1 LLRVTAD
8 TNIYIS
14 GPVYRRGKPYQF
26 LQLALSGGI
35 ELAIS
40 QPIIDEIVDVLS
52 RKFGMSQED
61 IAEAREIVRD
71 AARLDVIKKDPSDN
85 RILECAVAAGSDYI
99 ISGDKDL
106 ARLGQYGS
114 IFILSVSEFL
124 GTAQG
129 QGR

>member
-1 LLRVTAD
+1 MLRVTAD

>member
-1 LLRVTAD
+1 MLRVTAD
-8 TNIYIS
+8 TNIYMS
-14 GPVYRRGKPYQF
+14 GLVYRRGKPYQF
-26 LQLALSGGI
+26 LQLALNGGI

-71 AARLDVIKKDPSDN
+71 AARLVEP
-85 RILECAVAAGSDYI
+85 G
-99 ISGDKDL
+99 

-114 IFILSVSEFL
+114 IFIVSVSEFL

-129 QGR
+129 QRR